1 MNMFSRNYT
10 HRRLISAAAPLLIL
24 TMMSLAAPAQAGTFS
39 VTSTEDAGTHT
50 LRWAINQ
57 ANATPGPDIIT
68 FRIPGEGPY
77 TIQLRSGLPALTDDA
92 GLIIDGF
99 SQDGASTG
107 SLPPSS
113 LTVKI
118 CLDGSLA
125 GDVPG
130 LVIKSS
136 NNVIQGLS
144 FVRFALEGL
153 RIQATPFGTDDN
165 MIRYC
170 IVGSSEG
177 QIPASNALRA
187 SDVLPAG
194 ISLYSPAEQA
204 GDIRG
209 NAIISCIISGNTG
222 DGVLFVGLGGAIANN
237 QLRGNFIGVSRSGGT
252 ALANTGNGIAFLGN
266 CVSNEI
272 SGNVISG
279 NQLNG
284 VRIAGTAESK
294 FYGQKNVIT
303 QNRIGVGME
312 LNPVG
317 NGRDGINLGSDVKTG
332 FAGFARNNSITGN
345 TISGN
350 HRNGISVWEHPSTEE
365 NADGNRISNNSI
377 YANRKI
383 AIDLGDNG
391 LSLNDP
397 ALSLAGANQLL
408 NAPVVTSAEFTGG
421 VAIVKGSIT
430 KKAGN
435 QKICLEM
442 YRFRSSDSRPVE
454 GSMFLGS
461 IPVNGDGNWVFST
474 SGVVAEGD
482 SIFATLIDGDGNTS
496 EFSLPRMLNA
506 SQIAEAAFP
515 DSRLTTEKAAAVAI
529 QSIEPNP
536 VMEFTEVTLLAEHNT
551 WAVVQVYTPQG
562 ELVET
567 VFDRWLT
574 KGEHK
579 IRWNAKNWKGDR
591 VNPGWYVCVVDADA
605 SRSERRFEVGDVS
618 LGAIAR

>member
-1 MNMFSRNYT
+1 
-10 HRRLISAAAPLLIL
+10 
-24 TMMSLAAPAQAGTFS
+24 
-39 VTSTEDAGTHT
+39 
-50 LRWAINQ
+50 
-57 ANATPGPDIIT
+57 
-68 FRIPGEGPY
+68 
-77 TIQLRSGLPALTDDA
+77 
-92 GLIIDGF
+92 
-99 SQDGASTG
+99 
-107 SLPPSS
+107 
-113 LTVKI
+113 
-118 CLDGSLA
+118 
-125 GDVPG
+125 
-130 LVIKSS
+130 
-136 NNVIQGLS
+136 
-144 FVRFALEGL
+144 
-153 RIQATPFGTDDN
+153 
-165 MIRYC
+165 
-170 IVGSSEG
+170 
-177 QIPASNALRA
+177 
-187 SDVLPAG
+187 
-194 ISLYSPAEQA
+194 
-204 GDIRG
+204 
-209 NAIISCIISGNTG
+209 
-222 DGVLFVGLGGAIANN
+222 
-237 QLRGNFIGVSRSGGT
+237 
-252 ALANTGNGIAFLGN
+252 
-266 CVSNEI
+266 
-272 SGNVISG
+272 
-279 NQLNG
+279 LNG

-294 FYGQKNVIT
+294 FYGQKNVIM

-345 TISGN
+345 IISGN